1 MFITSHDHK
10 YEEFSHAISR
20 TEIRAKH
27 YKMKY
32 AEVQADTI
40 DLVAMASATQIASYT
55 SKPFVIE
62 DSGITIDALMGFPGP
77 YSSFVFQTI
86 GNQGIL
92 DLMRE
97 KENRSA
103 SFRSVFI
110 LFDGIEFHKF
120 SGESK
125 GVLQTSQRG
134 DMGFGYDP
142 IFVPYDGD
150 GILCDKT
157 YAQLPIE
164 LKNKLSHRGK
174 SLEKLIDFLSK
185 E

>member
-1 MFITSHDHK
+1 MFITSNSHK
-10 YEEFSHAISR
+10 YEEFSHAIGK
-20 TEIRAKH
+20 TKITGVHCKT
-27 YKMKY
+27 KY

-40 DLVAMASATQIASYT
+40 DLVAMASATQIASYL
-55 SKPFVIE
+55 SEAFVIE

-77 YSSFVFQTI
+77 YSSFVYQTI
-86 GNQGIL
+86 GNQGII
-92 DLMRE
+92 DLMRD

-110 LFDGIEFHKF
+110 LFDGNAFHKF
-120 SGESK
+120 TGETR
-125 GVLQTSQRG
+125 GVLDTSQRG
-134 DMGFGYDP
+134 EMGFGYDP
-142 IFVPYDGD
+142 IFIPYEEEDV
-150 GILCDKT
+150 LCDKT

-174 SLEKLIDFLSK
+174 SLEKLIDYLSK

>member
-1 MFITSHDHK
+1 MFITSNSHK
-10 YEEFSHAISR
+10 YEEFSHAIGK
-20 TEIRAKH
+20 TEIMGKH

-32 AEVQADTI
+32 IEVQADTI
-40 DLVAMASATQIASYT
+40 DLVAMASATQIASYM

-62 DSGITIDALMGFPGP
+62 DSGISIDVLSGFPGP

-92 DLMRE
+92 DLMRD
-97 KENRSA
+97 KERRSA

-120 SGESK
+120 TGESQ
-125 GVLQTSQRG
+125 GVLETTQKG

-142 IFVPYDGD
+142 IFVPYCRDGT
-150 GILCDKT
+150 LCDKT

-164 LKNKLSHRGK
+164 LKNELSHRGK
-174 SLEKLIDFLSK
+174 SLEKLIEYLSK

>member
-1 MFITSHDHK
+1 MFITSNPHK
-10 YEEFSHAISR
+10 YEEFSHAISQ
-20 TEIRAKH
+20 TEITAIH
-27 YKMKY
+27 HKMKY

-40 DLVAMASATQIASYT
+40 DLVAMASATQIASYL
-55 SKPFVIE
+55 SKAFVIE

-86 GNQGIL
+86 GNQGII
-92 DLMRE
+92 DLMRD

-103 SFRSVFI
+103 SFRSVFV
-110 LFDGIEFHKF
+110 LFDGDAFHKF
-120 SGESK
+120 TGETR
-125 GVLQTSQRG
+125 GVLDADKRG

-142 IFVPYDGD
+142 IFVPYDEN
-150 GILCDKT
+150 GILLDKT

-174 SLEKLIDFLSK
+174 SLEKLISYLSK